1 VPRCRPARALIVS
14 SDDPEYAATLAGVL
28 GDAGQPLEAE
38 YWRSSAAVRYDELV
52 RRHPEA
58 FLDHAADFWLSVGG
72 DPQRGLGLVERDPRH
87 SHTATAHSLLRR
99 APGPAE
105 GRATLQLG

>member
-1 VPRCRPARALIVS
+1 VS

-38 YWRSSAAVRYDELV
+38 HWRSSAVARYDELV

-58 FLDHAADFWLSVGG
+58 FVDHAAGFWLTVGG
-72 DPQRGLGLVERDPRH
+72 DPQRGLRLVDRDPTH
-87 SHTATAHSLLRR
+87 SRAPTGHILLRR
-99 APGPAE
+99 VP
-105 GRATLQLG
+105 RAG